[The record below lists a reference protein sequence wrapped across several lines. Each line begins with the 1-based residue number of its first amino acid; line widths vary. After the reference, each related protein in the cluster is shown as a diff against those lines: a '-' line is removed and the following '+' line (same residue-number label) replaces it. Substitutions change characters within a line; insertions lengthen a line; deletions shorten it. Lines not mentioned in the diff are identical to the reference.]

1 MDNDTSNIIGE
12 MQAALT
18 ANIDYLSQNGNS
30 QIKIR
35 NGELLQTVGDMFSY
49 QFDLEFLQN
58 IETDADIEVRIGG
71 SSANGKVTAVND
83 NTVTVEVDKNLGQK
97 VAEATLIISSYY
109 LLQLLKERL
118 EKIESG
124 EVKLS
129 SLATELFDESDPDAT
144 PQLDYKP
151 PAKLKSIL
159 NNYQTDALQLALGNS
174 ISFIWGPPGTGKT
187 QTIASI
193 IEGFLSQ
200 GKSVLLLSHTNKATD
215 EALCK
220 TVDYLEADNEDY
232 QDGKIIRFGQ
242 ITDILKDKYVTP
254 AAIAEKNGKGIKKE
268 IARLELEISK
278 LQNEML
284 ISTSAIKI
292 YDNLYSVE
300 ANIANI
306 KQYIIDKQK
315 DALKHK
321 DDIKYLK
328 SSNSSLKN
336 EIEVFEAKGAIAR
349 LFTSRKPEEI
359 QNDIS
364 HNLRLINKKSEQ
376 VDVIIASLVES
387 KEKYDTLNISKE
399 ALSKELPLDSYEY
412 YKSIIDDGGLEVL
425 SLLQEQ
431 GQLEKQLE
439 ELQDNLILEAKVVAT
454 TLTKSYASKVV
465 LSRQYDCVIIDE
477 ASMAPLP
484 AVFCASGL
492 AQSNVVIVG
501 DFLQLPPVAQYKLVR
516 TKYKSEE
523 QSNEEQRLVQD
534 WLLRDIFSVAGIEQA
549 IKEGIKPQKLTQ
561 LKRQYRMH
569 KTIADMVNDVVYARL
584 SADYA
589 LETDDNTE
597 GNEHP
602 ELLDL
607 APSEGSHIAL
617 YDTSKRAP
625 IASIIGGGSYYNLYN
640 ALVCIEIAKQA
651 VESGYEEIG
660 IISGYRAQANLLQKM
675 IKDTFKDKDAK
686 KVVAD
691 TVHRFQGGEK
701 QLIIFD
707 ITTPKTKSMYDDGEA
722 GGNDMKL
729 LNVAISRAKN
739 KCVFVGDLKQIGK
752 SHSSSSSVMEA
763 LVHMAT
769 KRYPLYDTEEFLGSF
784 QATEKADAWLRKLAS
799 SDDISIEMGKSE
811 LFDEKNF
818 YGAFIN
824 DMLSAEKEIIID
836 SPYITTRRVD
846 ELYKYFEQVRH
857 KGIDVYLLTRVS
869 KEQDSKMQYYSDK
882 EIERL
887 SGIGIKV
894 LPFMGKI
901 HRKLAIIDRKILW
914 EGSLN
919 ILSQNDSTE
928 VMRRFEG
935 EESSKQMVSFLKLDK
950 NLGDIGA
957 EKLQHCEFCDSPMA
971 WYWTDVSFFGGLWT
985 YCLFKGHKKGAPP
998 KTSAQIT
1005 NSKDKLRKAR
1015 KAIKEKASDGSPICP
1030 NHGLVM
1036 VKRTGRFG
1044 EFYGCPRYPA
1054 CKITDKIK

>member
-1 MDNDTSNIIGE
+1 MNRSSNIINE
-12 MQAALT
+12 MKAALT
-18 ANIDYLSQNGNS
+18 ANIEYLSQNGNS

-49 QFDLEFLQN
+49 QFDLEFLKN
-58 IETDADIEVRIGG
+58 IETDAEIEVRIGG
-71 SSANGKVTAVND
+71 NSANGKVTAVNEKS
-83 NTVTVEVDKNLGQK
+83 VTIEVDKNLGQK
-97 VAEATLIISSYY
+97 VTEAILIISSYY

-118 EKIESG
+118 EKIQSG
-124 EVKLS
+124 EVTLS
-129 SLATELFDESDPDAT
+129 SLATELFDESDFNAT
-144 PQLDYKP
+144 PQHDYKP
-151 PAKLKSIL
+151 PAKLKSLL
-159 NNYQTDALQLALGNS
+159 NDYQTDALQLALGNRV
-174 ISFIWGPPGTGKT
+174 SFIWGPPGTGKT

-254 AAIAEKNGKGIKKE
+254 AAIAEKNGKGIKNE
-268 IARLELEISK
+268 INRIESVVGE
-278 LQNEML
+278 LQNK
-284 ISTSAIKI
+284 ISTSALAIKK
-292 YDNLYSVE
+292 YSELHSIE

-306 KQYIIDKQK
+306 KQYILDKQN
-315 DALKHK
+315 DALKYK
-321 DDIKYLK
+321 DDIKNCK
-328 SSNSSLKN
+328 SANSSFKN
-336 EIEVFEAKGAIAR
+336 EIEVFESKGVIAR
-349 LFTSRKPEEI
+349 LFISRKPEEI

-364 HNLRLINKKSEQ
+364 KNLRLISKKNEQ
-376 VDVIIASLVES
+376 IDVIIASLVES
-387 KEKYDTLNISKE
+387 KEKYNSLLNKRE
-399 ALSKELPLDSYEY
+399 ALLSELPSDSYEY
-412 YKSIIDDGGLEVL
+412 YKSIVDNGGSEILR
-425 SLLQEQ
+425 LLQEQ
-431 GQLEKQLE
+431 GQLERQLD

-454 TLTKSYASKVV
+454 TLTKSYVSKVV

-501 DFLQLPPVAQYKLVR
+501 DFLQLPPVTQYKLVR
-516 TKYKSEE
+516 TKYKSED
-523 QSNEEQRLVQD
+523 QSNEEQRLVND
-534 WLLRDIFSVAGIEQA
+534 WLLRDVFAVAGVEQA
-549 IKEGIKPQKLTQ
+549 IKKGIKPQKLIQ

-569 KTIADMVNDVVYARL
+569 KTIADLVNDVVYARL
-584 SADYA
+584 SADCT
-589 LETDDNTE
+589 LDTDDNTN
-597 GNEHP
+597 GNKNP
-602 ELLDL
+602 ELFDTN
-607 APSEGSHIAL
+607 PSKGSHLAF

-651 VESGYEEIG
+651 VESGYEDIG

-675 IKDTFKDKDAK
+675 LKDTFKGKDSK

-707 ITTPKTKSMYDDGEA
+707 ITTPKTKSMYDDGEVD
-722 GGNDMKL
+722 GNDMKL
-729 LNVAISRAKN
+729 INVAISRAKN
-739 KCVFVGDLKQIGK
+739 KCVFVGDIKQIAK
-752 SHSSSSSVMEA
+752 SHSSTSSVLKAIEHIT
-763 LVHMAT
+763 LKH
-769 KRYPLYDTEEFLGSF
+769 YPIYDTEDFLGSF
-784 QATEKADAWLRKLAS
+784 KATEKANEWLRRFA
-799 SDDISIEMGKSE
+799 SDDNTTLEMNKSE

-818 YGAFIN
+818 YGTFIN
-824 DMLSAEKEIIID
+824 DMLSAEREIIID

-869 KEQDSKMQYYSDK
+869 KEQDGKMQYYSDK

-887 SGIGIKV
+887 SNIGIKV

-901 HRKLAIIDRKILW
+901 HRKLAIIDRKVLW

-935 EESSKQMVSFLKLDK
+935 EESSKQMMSFLKLDK
-950 NLGDIGA
+950 NLGALGED
-957 EKLQHCEFCDSPMA
+957 KLQHCEFCDSPIA
-971 WYWTDVSFFGGLWT
+971 WYWTDVSFYGGLWT
-985 YCLFKGHKKGAPP
+985 YCLLNGHKKGSPP

-1005 NSKDKLRKAR
+1005 SSKDKLRKAR
-1015 KAIKEKASDGSPICP
+1015 KSIKEKASDGSPICP
-1030 NHGLVM
+1030 EHGLVM
-1036 VKRTGRFG
+1036 IKRTGRFG

-1054 CKITDKIK
+1054 CKITEKNK